1 MKYEKI
7 EINGQEHIIIDLG
20 DGSFKSF
27 PADEN
32 NPEYVAWLNPETTSL
47 PELTEPVDESE
58 PTELADEPSSDT
70 E

>member
-1 MKYEKI
+1 MNYLEV
-7 EINGQEHIIIDLG
+7 EVDGQKHIIIDLG

-32 NPEYVAWLNPETTSL
+32 NPEYMAWKNP
-47 PELTEPVDESE
+47 PAAFVI
-58 PTELADEPSSDT
+58 DEPASTKKTKS